1 MTSELALAVLRS
13 MDRGSLSSITATTGS
28 FGLISGDISWHEPR
42 THWPLWYSLS
52 GNGGAGRKSGV
63 ENHCPGAIA
72 IGRSASSR
80 RARIIPTTVR
90 SPE

>member
-42 THWPLWYSLS
+42 TH
-52 GNGGAGRKSGV
+52 
-63 ENHCPGAIA
+63 
-72 IGRSASSR
+72 
-80 RARIIPTTVR
+80 
-90 SPE
+90 